1 MQIGD
6 EEQTF
11 VGPVQRT
18 GRIGDKRDAGDDDR
32 ARLRRTRKF
41 RIAAGAGLSGRSA
54 NAHCIASLINS
65 ASASARS
72 VSDASP

>member
-18 GRIGDKRDAGDDDR
+18 GRIGDERDASDGNQPDC
-32 ARLRRTRKF
+32 RRTR
-41 RIAAGAGLSGRSA
+41 GLSGSP
-54 NAHCIASLINS
+54 L
-65 ASASARS
+65 ARE
-72 VSDASP
+72 